1 MGIFPVEFPTTT
13 AGCFESFRLLHYLA
27 FIKGGIRFELYAMSI
42 VLIKPKLLTNLRMK
56 IQTGR
61 GTISLIT
68 LIAIWSVSALT
79 SLPGLAVSPIL
90 GDLTKIFPEATDLD
104 IQMLTSLPSLL
115 IIPFILLG
123 GKLTEKVDFV
133 RILKIGL
140 WLFAVSGMLYL
151 VSNKMWQLIVVSALL
166 GIGAGLIIPLSTGLV
181 SRYFTGTYRVKQFGF
196 SSAITNFTLVIATA
210 VTGYLA
216 EVSWHLPFLV
226 YLLPLISILLIGRL
240 KKDRPEVASADSA
253 SSKEERA
260 VIDTGGSKYGIHVK
274 HLIELMFFYGVTTY
288 IVLAVIFNLPFLMEK
303 HHFSSGNSGLM
314 ISLFFLAIMAPGF
327 CLDKIAATL
336 KERTK
341 AYSLLFMALG
351 LLLIWIAPLEWLIIP
366 GCLFV
371 GLGYGVIQPML
382 YDKTTHTA
390 LPEKATLAL
399 AFVMMMNYL
408 AILLY
413 PFIVDFFQWI
423 FHTQSQEFPFI
434 FNLLITV
441 VTLFWAYRRR
451 HTFLFND
458 QLK

>member
-1 MGIFPVEFPTTT
+1 
-13 AGCFESFRLLHYLA
+13 
-27 FIKGGIRFELYAMSI
+27 
-42 VLIKPKLLTNLRMK
+42 MK

-61 GTISLIT
+61 GTIPLIT
-68 LIAIWSVSALT
+68 LIAIWSISALT

-90 GDLTKIFPEATDLD
+90 GDLTKIFPKATDLD
-104 IQMLTSLPSLL
+104 IQMLTALPSLL

-140 WLFAVSGMLYL
+140 WLFAASGILYL
-151 VSNKMWQLIVVSALL
+151 ISNKMWQLIVVSALL
-166 GIGAGLIIPLSTGLV
+166 GIGSGLIIPLSTGLI
-181 SRYFTGTYRVKQFGF
+181 SKYFVGTYRLKQFGL

-226 YLLPLISILLIGRL
+226 YLLPLISILLVGHL
-240 KKDRPEVASADSA
+240 KESQSDAAVKP
-253 SSKEERA
+253 SSQSTAPSGQTAA
-260 VIDTGGSKYGIHVK
+260 VDTGGSKYGIHIK
-274 HLIELMFFYGVTTY
+274 HLLQIMLFYGVTTF
-288 IVLAVIFNLPFLMEK
+288 IVLAVIFNLSFLMEK

-327 CLDKIAATL
+327 CLDKIVDEL

-341 AYSLLFMALG
+341 AYSLLSMAVG
-351 LLLIWIAPLEWLIIP
+351 LALIWIAPIEWLIIP
-366 GCLFV
+366 GCILV
-371 GLGYGVIQPML
+371 GLGYGIIQPML

-390 LPEKATLAL
+390 LPQKATMAL

-413 PFIVDFFQWI
+413 PFIIDFLQNL
-423 FHTQSQEFPFI
+423 FHTQSQEFPFV
-434 FNLLITV
+434 FNLLITI
-441 VTLFWAYRRR
+441 VTFFWAYLRRD
-451 HTFLFND
+451 TFLFND

>member
-181 SRYFTGTYRVKQFGF
+181 SRL
-196 SSAITNFTLVIATA
+196 S
-210 VTGYLA
+210 
-216 EVSWHLPFLV
+216 
-226 YLLPLISILLIGRL
+226 LIHI
-240 KKDRPEVASADSA
+240 
-253 SSKEERA
+253 
-260 VIDTGGSKYGIHVK
+260 
-274 HLIELMFFYGVTTY
+274 
-288 IVLAVIFNLPFLMEK
+288 
-303 HHFSSGNSGLM
+303 
-314 ISLFFLAIMAPGF
+314 
-327 CLDKIAATL
+327 
-336 KERTK
+336 
-341 AYSLLFMALG
+341 
-351 LLLIWIAPLEWLIIP
+351 
-366 GCLFV
+366 
-371 GLGYGVIQPML
+371 
-382 YDKTTHTA
+382 
-390 LPEKATLAL
+390 
-399 AFVMMMNYL
+399 
-408 AILLY
+408 
-413 PFIVDFFQWI
+413 
-423 FHTQSQEFPFI
+423 
-434 FNLLITV
+434 
-441 VTLFWAYRRR
+441 
-451 HTFLFND
+451 
-458 QLK
+458 

>member
-1 MGIFPVEFPTTT
+1 
-13 AGCFESFRLLHYLA
+13 
-27 FIKGGIRFELYAMSI
+27 
-42 VLIKPKLLTNLRMK
+42 MK

-61 GTISLIT
+61 GTIPLIT
-68 LIAIWSVSALT
+68 LIAIWSISALT

-90 GDLTKIFPEATDLD
+90 GDLTKIFPKATDLD

-140 WLFAVSGMLYL
+140 WLFAASGILYL
-151 VSNKMWQLIVVSALL
+151 ISNKMWQLIVVSALL
-166 GIGAGLIIPLSTGLV
+166 GIGSGLIIPLSTGLI
-181 SRYFTGTYRVKQFGF
+181 SKYFVGTYRVKQFGL

-210 VTGYLA
+210 VTGYLT

-226 YLLPLISILLIGRL
+226 YLLPLISILLVGHL
-240 KKDRPEVASADSA
+240 KESRSDAAVKP
-253 SSKEERA
+253 SSQSTAPSGQTAA
-260 VIDTGGSKYGIHVK
+260 VDTGGSKYGIHIK
-274 HLIELMFFYGVTTY
+274 HLLQIMLFYGVTTF
-288 IVLAVIFNLPFLMEK
+288 IVLAVIFNLSFLMEK

-327 CLDKIAATL
+327 CLDKIVDEL

-341 AYSLLFMALG
+341 AYSLLSMAVG
-351 LLLIWIAPLEWLIIP
+351 LALIWIAPIEWLIIP
-366 GCLFV
+366 GCILV

-390 LPEKATLAL
+390 LPQKATMAL

-413 PFIVDFFQWI
+413 PFIIDFLQNL

-434 FNLLITV
+434 FNLLITIA
-441 VTLFWAYRRR
+441 TFFWAYLRRD
-451 HTFLFND
+451 TFLFND

>member
-1 MGIFPVEFPTTT
+1 
-13 AGCFESFRLLHYLA
+13 
-27 FIKGGIRFELYAMSI
+27 
-42 VLIKPKLLTNLRMK
+42 MK

-61 GTISLIT
+61 GTIPLIT
-68 LIAIWSVSALT
+68 LIAIWSISALT

-90 GDLTKIFPEATDLD
+90 GDLTKIFPKATDLD

-140 WLFAVSGMLYL
+140 WLFAASGILYL
-151 VSNKMWQLIVVSALL
+151 ISNKMWQLIVVSALL
-166 GIGAGLIIPLSTGLV
+166 GIGSGLIIPLSTGLI
-181 SRYFTGTYRVKQFGF
+181 SKYFVGTYRVKQFGL

-226 YLLPLISILLIGRL
+226 YLLPLISILLVGHL
-240 KKDRPEVASADSA
+240 KESRSDAAVKP
-253 SSKEERA
+253 SSQSTAPSGQTAA
-260 VIDTGGSKYGIHVK
+260 VDTGGSKYGIHIK
-274 HLIELMFFYGVTTY
+274 HLLQIMLFYGVTTF
-288 IVLAVIFNLPFLMEK
+288 IVLAVIFNLSFLMEK

-327 CLDKIAATL
+327 CLDKIVDEL

-341 AYSLLFMALG
+341 AYSLLSMAVG
-351 LLLIWIAPLEWLIIP
+351 LALIWIAPIEWLIIP
-366 GCLFV
+366 GCILV
-371 GLGYGVIQPML
+371 GLGYGIIQPML

-390 LPEKATLAL
+390 LPQKATMAL

-413 PFIVDFFQWI
+413 PFIIDFLQNL
-423 FHTQSQEFPFI
+423 FHTQSQEFPFV
-434 FNLLITV
+434 FNLLITI
-441 VTLFWAYRRR
+441 VTFFWAYLRRD
-451 HTFLFND
+451 TFLFND

>member
-1 MGIFPVEFPTTT
+1 
-13 AGCFESFRLLHYLA
+13 
-27 FIKGGIRFELYAMSI
+27 
-42 VLIKPKLLTNLRMK
+42 MK
-56 IQTGR
+56 IETGR
-61 GTISLIT
+61 GTIPLIT

-90 GDLTKIFPEATDLD
+90 GDLTKVFPKATDLD

-123 GKLTEKVDFV
+123 GKLTEKVSFV
-133 RILKIGL
+133 RILQIGL
-140 WLFAVSGMLYL
+140 WLFAVSGVLYL
-151 VSNKMWQLIVVSALL
+151 VANKMWQLIVVSALL
-166 GIGAGLIIPLSTGLV
+166 GIGSGLIIPLSTGLI
-181 SRYFTGTYRVKQFGF
+181 SRYFVGPYRVKQFGL
-196 SSAITNFTLVIATA
+196 SSAITNFTLVVATA

-216 EVSWHLPFLV
+216 EVSWHLPFIV
-226 YLLPLISILLIGRL
+226 YLLPLISISLVGHL
-240 KKDRPEVASADSA
+240 KTNRPESVTAA
-253 SSKEERA
+253 SSQSSRA
-260 VIDTGGSKYGIHVK
+260 AELLDIDTGGSRYGIHIK
-274 HLIELMFFYGVTTY
+274 HLLQLMFFYGVTTY

-314 ISLFFLAIMAPGF
+314 ISLFFLAITIPGF
-327 CLDKIAATL
+327 FLDKIVSRFR
-336 KERTK
+336 ERTK

-351 LLLIWIAPLEWLIIP
+351 LALIWIAPIEWLIIP
-366 GCLFV
+366 GCILV
-371 GLGYGVIQPML
+371 GFGYGIIQPML

-390 LPEKATLAL
+390 LPQKTTFAL

-413 PFIVDFFQWI
+413 PFLVDFFQKL

-441 VTLFWAYRRR
+441 VTFFWAYLRRG
-451 HTFLFND
+451 TFLFND

>member
-1 MGIFPVEFPTTT
+1 
-13 AGCFESFRLLHYLA
+13 
-27 FIKGGIRFELYAMSI
+27 
-42 VLIKPKLLTNLRMK
+42 MK

-61 GTISLIT
+61 GTIPLIT
-68 LIAIWSVSALT
+68 LIAIWSISALT

-90 GDLTKIFPEATDLD
+90 GDLTKIFPKATDLD

-140 WLFAVSGMLYL
+140 WLFAASGILYL
-151 VSNKMWQLIVVSALL
+151 ISNKMWQLIVVSALL
-166 GIGAGLIIPLSTGLV
+166 GIGSGLIIPLSTGLI
-181 SRYFTGTYRVKQFGF
+181 SKYFVGTYRVKQFGL

-226 YLLPLISILLIGRL
+226 YLLPLISILLVGHL
-240 KKDRPEVASADSA
+240 KESRSDAAVE
-253 SSKEERA
+253 SSSQSTAPSGQTAA
-260 VIDTGGSKYGIHVK
+260 VDTGGSKYGIHIK
-274 HLIELMFFYGVTTY
+274 HLLQIMLFYGVTTF
-288 IVLAVIFNLPFLMEK
+288 IVLAVIFNLSFLMEK

-327 CLDKIAATL
+327 CLDKIVDEL

-341 AYSLLFMALG
+341 AYSLLSMAVG
-351 LLLIWIAPLEWLIIP
+351 LALIWIAPIEWLIIP
-366 GCLFV
+366 GCILV
-371 GLGYGVIQPML
+371 GLGYGIIQPML

-390 LPEKATLAL
+390 LPQKATMAL

-413 PFIVDFFQWI
+413 PFIIDFLQNL
-423 FHTQSQEFPFI
+423 FHTQSQEFPFV
-434 FNLLITV
+434 FNLLITI
-441 VTLFWAYRRR
+441 VTFFWAYLRRD
-451 HTFLFND
+451 TFLFND

>member
-1 MGIFPVEFPTTT
+1 
-13 AGCFESFRLLHYLA
+13 
-27 FIKGGIRFELYAMSI
+27 
-42 VLIKPKLLTNLRMK
+42 MK

-61 GTISLIT
+61 GTIPLIT
-68 LIAIWSVSALT
+68 LIAIWSISALT

-90 GDLTKIFPEATDLD
+90 GDLTKIFPKATDLD

-115 IIPFILLG
+115 LIPFILLG

-140 WLFAVSGMLYL
+140 WLFAASGILYL
-151 VSNKMWQLIVVSALL
+151 ISNKMWQLIVVSALL
-166 GIGAGLIIPLSTGLV
+166 GIGSGLIIPLSTGLI
-181 SRYFTGTYRVKQFGF
+181 SKYFVGTYRVKQFGL

-226 YLLPLISILLIGRL
+226 YLLPLISILLVGHL
-240 KKDRPEVASADSA
+240 KESQSDAAVKP
-253 SSKEERA
+253 SSQSTAPSGQTAA
-260 VIDTGGSKYGIHVK
+260 VDTGGSKYGIHIK
-274 HLIELMFFYGVTTY
+274 HLLQIMLFYGVTTF
-288 IVLAVIFNLPFLMEK
+288 IVLAVIFNLSFLMEK

-327 CLDKIAATL
+327 CLDKIVDEL

-341 AYSLLFMALG
+341 AYSLLSMAVG
-351 LLLIWIAPLEWLIIP
+351 LALIWIAPIEWLIIP
-366 GCLFV
+366 GCILV
-371 GLGYGVIQPML
+371 GLGYGIIQPML

-390 LPEKATLAL
+390 LPQKATMAL

-413 PFIVDFFQWI
+413 PFIIDFLQNL
-423 FHTQSQEFPFI
+423 FHTQSQEFPFV
-434 FNLLITV
+434 FNLLITI
-441 VTLFWAYRRR
+441 VTFFWAYLRRD
-451 HTFLFND
+451 TFLFND

>member
-1 MGIFPVEFPTTT
+1 
-13 AGCFESFRLLHYLA
+13 
-27 FIKGGIRFELYAMSI
+27 
-42 VLIKPKLLTNLRMK
+42 MK

-61 GTISLIT
+61 GTIPLIT
-68 LIAIWSVSALT
+68 LVAIWSISALT

-90 GDLTKIFPEATDLD
+90 GDLTKIFPKATELD

-123 GKLTEKVDFV
+123 GKLTEKVDYV
-133 RILKIGL
+133 RVLQIGL
-140 WLFAVSGMLYL
+140 WLFAVSGVLYL
-151 VSNKMWQLIVVSALL
+151 ISTEMWQLIVVSGLL
-166 GIGAGLIIPLSTGLV
+166 GIGSGLIIPLSTGLI
-181 SRYFTGTYRVKQFGF
+181 SKYFIGSYRVKQFGL
-196 SSAITNFTLVIATA
+196 SSAITNVTLVIATA

-226 YLLPLISILLIGRL
+226 YLLPLVSIVLVGYL
-240 KKDRPEVASADSA
+240 KKERSVSVSSAFTDNS
-253 SSKEERA
+253 EEPT
-260 VIDTGGSKYGIHVK
+260 VVEGDTSKYGVHIR
-274 HLIELMFFYGVTTY
+274 HLLQLMIFYGVTTY
-288 IVLAVIFNLPFLMEK
+288 IVLVVIFNLPFLMEK

-327 CLDKIAATL
+327 FLDKIVGRF

-341 AYSLLFMALG
+341 AYSLLSIALG
-351 LLLIWIAPLEWLIIP
+351 LALIWVAPIEWLIIP

-390 LPEKATLAL
+390 TSQKTTLAL
-399 AFVMMMNYL
+399 GFVMMMNYL

-413 PFIVDFFQWI
+413 PFIVDFLQWI
-423 FHTQSQEFPFI
+423 FHTKSEEFPFV
-434 FNLLITV
+434 FNALITIAIF
-441 VTLFWAYRRR
+441 FWAYLRRN
-451 HTFLFND
+451 TFLFKD

>member
-1 MGIFPVEFPTTT
+1 
-13 AGCFESFRLLHYLA
+13 
-27 FIKGGIRFELYAMSI
+27 
-42 VLIKPKLLTNLRMK
+42 MK

-61 GTISLIT
+61 GTIPLIT
-68 LIAIWSVSALT
+68 LIAIWSISALT

-90 GDLTKIFPEATDLD
+90 GDLTKIFPKATDLD

-140 WLFAVSGMLYL
+140 WLFAASGILYL
-151 VSNKMWQLIVVSALL
+151 ISNKMWQLIVVSALL
-166 GIGAGLIIPLSTGLV
+166 GIGSGLIIPLSTGLI
-181 SRYFTGTYRVKQFGF
+181 SKYFVGTYRVKQFGL

-226 YLLPLISILLIGRL
+226 YLLPLISILLVGHL
-240 KKDRPEVASADSA
+240 KESRSDAAVKP
-253 SSKEERA
+253 SSQSTAPSGQTAA
-260 VIDTGGSKYGIHVK
+260 VDTGGSKYGIHIK
-274 HLIELMFFYGVTTY
+274 HLLQIMLFYGVTTF
-288 IVLAVIFNLPFLMEK
+288 IVLAVIFNLSFLMEK

-327 CLDKIAATL
+327 CLDKIVDEL

-341 AYSLLFMALG
+341 AYSLLSMAVG
-351 LLLIWIAPLEWLIIP
+351 LALIWLAPIEWLIIP
-366 GCLFV
+366 GCILV
-371 GLGYGVIQPML
+371 GLGYGIIQPML

-390 LPEKATLAL
+390 LPQKATMAL

-413 PFIVDFFQWI
+413 PFIIDFLQNL

-434 FNLLITV
+434 FNLLITIA
-441 VTLFWAYRRR
+441 TFFWAYLRRD
-451 HTFLFND
+451 TFLFND

>member
-1 MGIFPVEFPTTT
+1 
-13 AGCFESFRLLHYLA
+13 
-27 FIKGGIRFELYAMSI
+27 
-42 VLIKPKLLTNLRMK
+42 MK

-61 GTISLIT
+61 GTIPLIT
-68 LIAIWSVSALT
+68 LIAIWSISALT

-90 GDLTKIFPEATDLD
+90 GDLTKIFPKATDLD

-140 WLFAVSGMLYL
+140 WLFAASGILYL
-151 VSNKMWQLIVVSALL
+151 ISNKMWQLIVVSALL
-166 GIGAGLIIPLSTGLV
+166 GIGSGLIIPLSTGLI
-181 SRYFTGTYRVKQFGF
+181 SKYFVGTYRVKQFGL

-226 YLLPLISILLIGRL
+226 YLLPLISILLVGHL
-240 KKDRPEVASADSA
+240 KESRSDAAVKP
-253 SSKEERA
+253 SSQSTAPSGQTAA
-260 VIDTGGSKYGIHVK
+260 VDTGGSKYGIHIK
-274 HLIELMFFYGVTTY
+274 HLLQIMLFYGVTTF
-288 IVLAVIFNLPFLMEK
+288 IVLAVIFNLSFLMEK

-327 CLDKIAATL
+327 CLDKIVDEL

-341 AYSLLFMALG
+341 AYSLLSMAVG
-351 LLLIWIAPLEWLIIP
+351 LALIWIAPIEWLIIP
-366 GCLFV
+366 GCILV
-371 GLGYGVIQPML
+371 GLGYGIIQPML

-390 LPEKATLAL
+390 LPQKATMAL
-399 AFVMMMNYL
+399 AFVMMNYL

-413 PFIVDFFQWI
+413 PFIIDFLQNL
-423 FHTQSQEFPFI
+423 FHTQSQEFPFV
-434 FNLLITV
+434 FNLLITI
-441 VTLFWAYRRR
+441 VTFFWAYLRRD
-451 HTFLFND
+451 TFLFND

>member
-1 MGIFPVEFPTTT
+1 
-13 AGCFESFRLLHYLA
+13 
-27 FIKGGIRFELYAMSI
+27 
-42 VLIKPKLLTNLRMK
+42 MK

-61 GTISLIT
+61 GTIPLIT
-68 LIAIWSVSALT
+68 LIAIWSISALT

-90 GDLTKIFPEATDLD
+90 GDLTKIFPKATDLD

-140 WLFAVSGMLYL
+140 WLFAASGILYL
-151 VSNKMWQLIVVSALL
+151 ISNKMWQLIVVSALL
-166 GIGAGLIIPLSTGLV
+166 GIGSGLIIPLSTGLI
-181 SRYFTGTYRVKQFGF
+181 SKYFVGTYRVKQFGL

-226 YLLPLISILLIGRL
+226 YLLPLISILLVGHL
-240 KKDRPEVASADSA
+240 KERRSDAAVKA
-253 SSKEERA
+253 SSQSTAPSGQTAA
-260 VIDTGGSKYGIHVK
+260 VDTGGSKYVIHIK
-274 HLIELMFFYGVTTY
+274 HLLQIMLFYGVTTF
-288 IVLAVIFNLPFLMEK
+288 IVLAVIFNLSFLMEK

-327 CLDKIAATL
+327 CLDKIVDEL

-341 AYSLLFMALG
+341 AYSLLSMAVG
-351 LLLIWIAPLEWLIIP
+351 LALIWIAPIEWLIIP
-366 GCLFV
+366 GCILV
-371 GLGYGVIQPML
+371 GLGYGIIQPML

-390 LPEKATLAL
+390 LPQKATMAL

-413 PFIVDFFQWI
+413 PFIIDFLQNL
-423 FHTQSQEFPFI
+423 FHTQSQEFPFV
-434 FNLLITV
+434 FNLLITI
-441 VTLFWAYRRR
+441 VTFFWAYLRRD
-451 HTFLFND
+451 TFLFND